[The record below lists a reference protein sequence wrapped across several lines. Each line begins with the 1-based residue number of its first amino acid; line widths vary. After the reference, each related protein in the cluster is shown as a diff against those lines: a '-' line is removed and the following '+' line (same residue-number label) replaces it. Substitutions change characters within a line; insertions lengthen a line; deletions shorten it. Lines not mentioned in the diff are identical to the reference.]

1 MFIDKNKKRINIF
14 APYNTEEIVGI
25 DLSDPANRA
34 IFGVEEVP
42 DPVAP
47 EDFSTDTYFM
57 IEQDEAPYV
66 IYIRKTDEQIEQ
78 ARVAQADQSR
88 EAAYKSESDPLFFKE
103 QRGEVPQGTWI
114 SKVQEIRSRYPKQ

>member
-114 SKVQEIRSRYPKQ
+114 AKVQEIRSRYPK